1 MNQSEFEDFK
11 TALSTVA
18 DYYGKKLS
26 AAAFTVWW
34 NGLRNVE
41 LSAIKVALNEHVQIA
56 KFMPTISDV
65 LDVLR
70 VMDGRP
76 SPEEAWSMVARSLND
91 EGPTIV
97 WTEEIASAFGVALGL
112 QEDRIAARMAFKETY
127 AAAVA
132 EARKQGKAAVWSASP
147 GRDPGGR
154 EVVLRDAVER
164 GRLRSDYVDG
174 MLPPPSDPAMML
186 KNPAM
191 AKLLTDKR
199 TAMPGGIRDALRKAA
214 GMT

>member
-1 MNQSEFEDFK
+1 MNQSDFK
-11 TALSTVA
+11 AFTKMVTTTGE
-18 DYYGKKLS
+18 YYGKQLGTD
-26 AAAFTVWW
+26 TVRIWW
-34 NGLRNVE
+34 NGLQRYA
-41 LSAIKVALNEHVQIA
+41 LSDLQALLDQHIQTSR
-56 KFMPTISDV
+56 FMPTIADL
-65 LDVLR
+65 LDGIKSS
-70 VMDGRP
+70 DGRP
-76 SPEEAWSMVARSLND
+76 NPEEAWSMVARSLND

-147 GRDPGGR
+147 GRDASGR